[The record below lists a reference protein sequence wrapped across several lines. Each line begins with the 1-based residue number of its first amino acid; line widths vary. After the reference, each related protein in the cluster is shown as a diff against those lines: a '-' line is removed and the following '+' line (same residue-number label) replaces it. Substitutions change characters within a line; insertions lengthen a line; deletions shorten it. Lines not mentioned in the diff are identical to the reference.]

1 MTARKGVVAGMLG
14 HPLVVAL
21 IGAIFAAYT
30 GYLTGKATMEM
41 RVTELEERADKI
53 EAKQRGRTDFM
64 TCAVRHL
71 DALEGGGRV
80 PDCKMTVP
88 Q

>member
-1 MTARKGVVAGMLG
+1 MTARKGAIAGMLG

-21 IGAIFAAYT
+21 IGATFAAYT

-41 RVTELEERADKI
+41 RVTTLEVRADKI
-53 EAKQRGRTDFM
+53 EAKQRGCTDFM

-71 DALEGGGRV
+71 DALEGGGKV
-80 PDCKMTVP
+80 PDCQMTVP
-88 Q
+88 E